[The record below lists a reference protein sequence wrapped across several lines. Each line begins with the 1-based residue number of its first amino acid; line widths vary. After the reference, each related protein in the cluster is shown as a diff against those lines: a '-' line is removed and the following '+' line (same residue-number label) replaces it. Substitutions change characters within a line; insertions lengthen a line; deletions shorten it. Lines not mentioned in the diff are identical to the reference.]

1 MSNVQFAVDSAE
13 LSDQSKVFDVVL
25 IDQDGD
31 RQPLFN
37 APSER
42 TARLTA
48 DALNDVLKAFMA
60 CGSDYEAVRLAC
72 RITGACINARP
83 I

>member
-1 MSNVQFAVDSAE
+1 MFKVEFSVDSAE
-13 LSDQSKVFDVVL
+13 LSDESKVFDVVL

-48 DALNDVLKAFMA
+48 DALNDVLKAFML
-60 CGSDYEAVRLAC
+60 CGSDYEALKLAGRLIDAC
-72 RITGACINARP
+72 KFKI
-83 I
+83 